1 MYRSPLP
8 TLACPGTETDKAN
21 ATGETQC
28 GATRPRSM
36 EPVWLDIAVSTSLS
50 LEGLLKPIID
60 GLDPILGVDP
70 SATLEFTP
78 NDDRVEWLRI
88 HRQPHLPCAIVLA
101 AGPTSA

>member
-1 MYRSPLP
+1 M
-8 TLACPGTETDKAN
+8 
-21 ATGETQC
+21 
-28 GATRPRSM
+28 PRDGDRQSKRDWRAM
-36 EPVWLDIAVSTSLS
+36 VRRHQITIDGPVWLDIAVSTSLS

-60 GLDPILGVDP
+60 GLDPILGFDP

>member
-1 MYRSPLP
+1 M
-8 TLACPGTETDKAN
+8 
-21 ATGETQC
+21 
-28 GATRPRSM
+28 PRDGDRQSKRDWREM
-36 EPVWLDIAVSTSLS
+36 VRRHQITIDGPVWLDIAVSTSLS

-60 GLDPILGVDP
+60 GLAPILGGDP